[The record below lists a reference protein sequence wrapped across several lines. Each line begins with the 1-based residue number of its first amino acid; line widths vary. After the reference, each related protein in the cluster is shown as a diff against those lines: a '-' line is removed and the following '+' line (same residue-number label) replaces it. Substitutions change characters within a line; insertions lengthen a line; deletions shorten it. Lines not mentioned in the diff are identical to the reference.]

1 MTHGPQVALAVAVL
15 LLAGC
20 GSAPPPDRLLRLPLA
35 AVAATS
41 ASASPTVA
49 AAPPAAAAAAAASPA
64 PEPWQLVLPVAV
76 PSYLDTSAL
85 LVPDPGAGL
94 APLPGVRW
102 AEPLRDAVPRLL
114 RHDLAQLRGDAGPW
128 TAPLPPG
135 LVAARLRVELL
146 AFEAEPDGGAVRLAA
161 RWSIARAD
169 GSALQAARAELR
181 VPVTGAGPDA
191 LVLAHRQALR
201 QLAERI
207 ARAR

>member
-1 MTHGPQVALAVAVL
+1 MKLGPRAALAVAVL

-35 AVAATS
+35 AAAATPS
-41 ASASPTVA
+41 
-49 AAPPAAAAAAAASPA
+49 AAPSPAA
-64 PEPWQLVLPVAV
+64 EPWLLVLPVAV

-135 LVAARLRVELL
+135 LTAARLRVELL
-146 AFEAEPDGGAVRLAA
+146 AFEAEADGAAVRLAA
-161 RWSIARAD
+161 RWSLARAD

-181 VPVTGAGPDA
+181 VPVAGAGPDA

-207 ARAR
+207 AMTHAGTAAPGR